1 MKSIMDKKD
10 GTCYLCR
17 MLYGDYT
24 QKMVQEH
31 HVFFGT
37 AKRKLS
43 EKYGL
48 KVYLCLYHHTG
59 DINGSQEA
67 VHRNKEMADLLH
79 AEGQKAFMKVY
90 PEKDFLQIFGKSWLS
105 AEEIREI
112 EENRETAAEKE
123 VPGGKAAAEPEGF
136 LWNNFLDE
144 DLPL

>member
-17 MLYGDYT
+17 MLYGDDM
-24 QKMVQEH
+24 QKTVQEH
-31 HVFFGT
+31 HIFYGT

-59 DINGSQEA
+59 DINGSKEA
-67 VHRNKEMADLLH
+67 VHRNQKMADLLH
-79 AEGQKAFMKVY
+79 EEGQKAFIKQY
-90 PEKDFLQIFGKSWLS
+90 SEKDFLQIFGKSWLS
-105 AEEIREI
+105 AEEIRKI
-112 EENRETAAEKE
+112 NREMAAEKAASG
-123 VPGGKAAAEPEGF
+123 VKAAAEPEGF
-136 LWNNFLDE
+136 LRISYLDW